1 MQARA
6 KQCPPD
12 GDWRIWLLLAGRGFG
27 KTRTGAEWLSYLAR
41 HCPDL
46 SLAIVGATFD
56 DARYVMVEGP
66 SGILA
71 ASDFYGAPD
80 WAPSKRLLRWS
91 NGTVAR
97 LYAAEAP
104 RQLRGPEF
112 HYAWADEIAKWR
124 YPAAWDNLMLALRK
138 GVHPR
143 CLATTTPLPLAWLRQ
158 LAEASDTALVTGRSA
173 ENAAHLAPPF
183 LAAMTAAY
191 GGTDLARQELDGELL
206 ADGHS
211 QLFPRDLLQAVTRPP
226 PDRARLHRIVIGVDP
241 AVGGANET
249 GIIVAGRDEAG
260 LLWVLADHSQHA
272 APHIWAETVR
282 HLYRRWRAEAVIAE
296 VNQGGDLISAVLQ
309 TAQPPLALKT
319 VRAMRDKASRALPI
333 AAAYQRGAVAHGA
346 PLPQLVDQMV
356 AFTPTGRPQQA
367 DRLDALV
374 WALSALLRGT
384 QSTSHELFF

>member
-1 MQARA
+1 MSHFSLDKWHKIGYFLLYNGATLLPTTSKASQTRA

-41 HCPDL
+41 QCPDL

-138 GVHPR
+138 GAHPR

-158 LAEASDTALVTGRSA
+158 LAEASDTALVTGRS
-173 ENAAHLAPPF
+173 N
-183 LAAMTAAY
+183 
-191 GGTDLARQELDGELL
+191 R
-206 ADGHS
+206 
-211 QLFPRDLLQAVTRPP
+211 
-226 PDRARLHRIVIGVDP
+226 
-241 AVGGANET
+241 
-249 GIIVAGRDEAG
+249 
-260 LLWVLADHSQHA
+260 VL
-272 APHIWAETVR
+272 
-282 HLYRRWRAEAVIAE
+282 
-296 VNQGGDLISAVLQ
+296 
-309 TAQPPLALKT
+309 
-319 VRAMRDKASRALPI
+319 
-333 AAAYQRGAVAHGA
+333 
-346 PLPQLVDQMV
+346 
-356 AFTPTGRPQQA
+356 
-367 DRLDALV
+367 
-374 WALSALLRGT
+374 
-384 QSTSHELFF
+384 